1 MGRISV
7 THRTPTGRR
16 NYARW
21 LLAAVAA
28 LTAAA
33 TAVVPGTAAL
43 AAPTR
48 TAHLQSSPVTALPRA
63 SAAQQRVTPAYW
75 TPQRMAEAKS
85 FDILSD
91 GHAGPATARTAD
103 PYAGKPEMLPG
114 GLPADTSVV
123 DSAAFLDRPSAVASS
138 IFEEVPVTLTKTY
151 PYRTNGKIFFTWN
164 GEQGQCSGTSVLS
177 YQGSSDEDE
186 VWTAGHCLVNS
197 EGQADGIHATNIE
210 FVPAYDGSASTFAA
224 RYPFGVFPYA
234 AGITTTAWLD
244 NADDSEDEAAF
255 VVGRN
260 SAGQTLGQAVGEEG
274 FAWNQSDT
282 QYFTA
287 FGYPAASPFAGTSM
301 YKDIARTDMT
311 FADPGG
317 AGRPAIGIVNPMTQG
332 SSGGAWNIDWS
343 TANAGYIDG
352 HNDFTNSLYPGV
364 MFSPYQDSLANMVRC
379 FGASSC

>member
-1 MGRISV
+1 VDRISG

-16 NYARW
+16 QYARW
-21 LLAAVAA
+21 LFATVAA

-48 TAHLQSSPVTALPRA
+48 TAHLQSSPVTALLRA
-63 SAAQQRVTPAYW
+63 SAAQQRATLAYW

-91 GHAGPATARTAD
+91 GHAGPATAPTAD

-114 GLPADTSVV
+114 GLPADASVV
-123 DSAAFLDRPSAVASS
+123 DSAAFLDRPSATASS
-138 IFEEVPVTLTKTY
+138 IFEKVPVTLTTTY
-151 PYRTNGKIFFTWN
+151 PYRTNGKIFFTLN
-164 GEQGQCSGTSVLS
+164 GGLGQCSGTSVRS
-177 YQGSSDEDE
+177 YQGSRDEDE

-197 EGQADGIHATNIE
+197 EGQADRIHATNIE
-210 FVPAYDGSASTFAA
+210 FVPAYDGSAGTFTA
-224 RYPFGVFPYA
+224 RYPFGAFAYA
-234 AGITTTAWLD
+234 AGMTTTAWLD
-244 NADDSEDEAAF
+244 NADHSEDEAAL

-274 FAWNQSDT
+274 FAWNQSET
-282 QYFTA
+282 EYFTA
-287 FGYPAASPFAGTSM
+287 FGYPAASPFTGTSM
-301 YKDIARTDMT
+301 YEDNALTDMT
-311 FADPGG
+311 YPSSGG
-317 AGRPAIGIVNPMTQG
+317 AGRPPIGIINPMTPG

-343 TANAGYIDG
+343 TTKAGYIDG
-352 HNDFTNSLYPGV
+352 HNDFTSSLYHGV
-364 MFSPYQDSLANMVRC
+364 MFSPYQDSLANIVRC

>member
-234 AGITTTAWLD
+234 AGH
-244 NADDSEDEAAF
+244 NNHR
-255 VVGRN
+255 V
-260 SAGQTLGQAVGEEG
+260 AGQRRRQRGRGGIRGRQELRRP
-274 FAWNQSDT
+274 D
-282 QYFTA
+282 
-287 FGYPAASPFAGTSM
+287 
-301 YKDIARTDMT
+301 ARPGRRRRGVRVEPERY
-311 FADPGG
+311 AILHGLRLPGG
-317 AGRPAIGIVNPMTQG
+317 VSVR
-332 SSGGAWNIDWS
+332 
-343 TANAGYIDG
+343 G
-352 HNDFTNSLYPGV
+352 HLDV
-364 MFSPYQDSLANMVRC
+364 
-379 FGASSC
+379 